1 MLLTLF
7 ALAMAATPQSANAAS
22 AAKPPVPAEN
32 RFQGRPE
39 ARIAFAHDVRNFQVK
54 REGND
59 DILFLETRRD
69 TWYRSEINCTG
80 IADPRD
86 AQALAP
92 IGPTSGIDSF
102 SRVAL
107 IGFNSSHSQ
116 CFLNSL
122 IELTP
127 QEAIEFRLV
136 RPKSAPRPTPAS

>member
-1 MLLTLF
+1 MLSTLF
-7 ALAMAATPQSANAAS
+7 ALAMATTPPATNAGPIPNA
-22 AAKPPVPAEN
+22 PVVAEN
-32 RFQGRPE
+32 RFAGRPE
-39 ARIAFAHDVRNFQVK
+39 ARIAFARDVRNFQVK
-54 REGND
+54 REGYD

-69 TWYRSEINCTG
+69 TWYRSEIRCTG

-92 IGPTSGIDSF
+92 IGPTSGIDRF

-107 IGFNSSHSQ
+107 IGFHSSHSQ

-136 RPKSAPRPTPAS
+136 RPKRAAQLTPAS